1 VNLSGELRYYLSHL
15 NDEVKG
21 AQMKRYKQLT
31 REQRYQI
38 YGLKQAGLDQTQIAQ
53 KIGTNKST
61 ISREFGRNKGQ
72 RGWRPKQGQSLRDE
86 RKQACSNG
94 KQFSLQEWAEVERLI
109 REDLS
114 PEQVANRLELEGGL
128 QISHEI
134 IYQHIYAEKRAGSD
148 LWRHLRCQKPRR
160 KRYASGQER
169 RGVIKNRVSIDKRPE
184 IVERKTRLGD
194 WEGDTVI
201 GKNQQGILVTLAE
214 RKSRYALAGQL
225 PSKHAGGVKTKV
237 NSLLGPHKDKCHTMT
252 FDNGKEF
259 AEHEAMASELKADI
273 YFAHPYHSWERGLNE
288 NSNGLL
294 RQYFPKKMVLA
305 DVTDDQVQ
313 WAMDRLNH
321 RPRKV
326 LGFKSPHEV
335 FFGVEMRYT
344 KPSLAVALQT

>member
-1 VNLSGELRYYLSHL
+1 MT
-15 NDEVKG
+15 K
-21 AQMKRYKQLT
+21 YKQLT

-53 KIGTNKST
+53 KIGVNKST
-61 ISREFGRNKGQ
+61 IAREFRRNKGQ
-72 RGWRPKQGQSLRDE
+72 RGWRPKQAQSLRYE

-94 KQFSLQEWAEVERLI
+94 KKFTLNEWAEVERLI

-114 PEQVANRLELEGGL
+114 PEQIANRLKLEGGF
-128 QISHEI
+128 QISHES
-134 IYQHIYAEKRAGSD
+134 IYQHIYAGKREGSD

-169 RGVIKNRVSIDKRPE
+169 RGMIKNRVSIDKRPE
-184 IVERKTRLGD
+184 IVEQKTRIGD

-201 GKNQQGILVTLAE
+201 GKKQQGLLVTLAE
-214 RKSRYALAGQL
+214 RKSRYTLVGKL
-225 PSKHAGGVKTKV
+225 PSKHSEGVKSKV
-237 NSLLGPHKDKCHTMT
+237 NSLLEPHKHKCHTVT

-259 AEHEAMASELKADI
+259 AEHEAMALELSADI

-294 RQYFPKKMVLA
+294 RQYFPKEMILT
-305 DVTDDQVQ
+305 DVTDEQVQ
-313 WAMDRLNH
+313 WAEDRLNH

-326 LGFKSPHEV
+326 LGFRSPHEV
-335 FFGVEMRYT
+335 FFGVEKRYT
-344 KPSLAVALQT
+344 KTSLAVALQT